1 MPREQ
6 NAQIPM
12 AVVGIVM
19 KFFQIVISIV
29 VGMLELSLDS
39 MKYEL
44 GYRILTL
51 LWTDGYSNVPVDF
64 APLSSRN
71 EKLIVSKAKEYDGR
85 TLAGKIRKQA
95 CMKAPELILQMLSQ
109 AVAAGHTAKYV
120 LFDSWFATPKGI
132 MDIKNRLH
140 MDVIAMVKKSGKVY
154 YEYDGEQH
162 DVKEIFSRSKKRR
175 GRSKYLLSVE
185 VSLFQKKYGKILECI
200 PAKLVYVRNKAN
212 GFCTFSYIFV

>member
-64 APLSSRN
+64 APLSSR
-71 EKLIVSKAKEYDGR
+71 
-85 TLAGKIRKQA
+85 
-95 CMKAPELILQMLSQ
+95 
-109 AVAAGHTAKYV
+109 
-120 LFDSWFATPKGI
+120 KGI
-132 MDIKNRLH
+132 
-140 MDVIAMVKKSGKVY
+140 
-154 YEYDGEQH
+154 
-162 DVKEIFSRSKKRR
+162 RR
-175 GRSKYLLSVE
+175 PHTCRENPETGMHE
-185 VSLFQKKYGKILECI
+185 G
-200 PAKLVYVRNKAN
+200 
-212 GFCTFSYIFV
+212 T

>member
-109 AVAAGHTAKYV
+109 AVTASHTAKYV

-132 MDIKNRLH
+132 MDIKNLLH
-140 MDVIAMVKKSGKVY
+140 MDVIAVVKK
-154 YEYDGEQH
+154 
-162 DVKEIFSRSKKRR
+162 
-175 GRSKYLLSVE
+175 
-185 VSLFQKKYGKILECI
+185 
-200 PAKLVYVRNKAN
+200 PAKSTMSITVSSTTLKKSSPAAKSVGAVRN
-212 GFCTFSYIFV
+212 IFFP